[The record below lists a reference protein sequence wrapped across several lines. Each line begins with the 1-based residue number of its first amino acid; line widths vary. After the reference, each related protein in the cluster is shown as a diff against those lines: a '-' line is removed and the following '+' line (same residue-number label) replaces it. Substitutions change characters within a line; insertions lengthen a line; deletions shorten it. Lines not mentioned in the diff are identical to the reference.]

1 MNAPLLP
8 EKLLP
13 RHEPCAEPSPQATL
27 ALATPGVQ
35 RWVWEG
41 RYGPML
47 LEVAGEQVFVNG
59 QRVEPHEPREAARS
73 LGEPRQAL

>member
-13 RHEPCAEPSPQATL
+13 RCEPSAEPSPQATL

-35 RWVWEG
+35 RWVWES

-59 QRVEPHEPREAARS
+59 QRVEPHEPREAATN
-73 LGEPRQAL
+73 LALPREAA